1 MGLKFSR
8 RFGRRMRVTA
18 MEASMRLLVRGLLL
32 AWAASPALAGDID
45 NSWLRGSSSF
55 PADPPNYRRWGGFYG
70 GGQIGMDSHSVEF
83 HDTGNAY
90 ITRLGTAD
98 AILANSGAP
107 PSLNAPERTDA
118 RGLSY
123 GGFIGYNYQIDDTV
137 FGLELNLNASRVS
150 VGSSTVRGQNATS
163 ITGGNT
169 YQLAVVAQNAV
180 ATEFD
185 YGTVRMRGGWAYGSF
200 LPYVVVGAALARID
214 NVQTATLGY

>member
-8 RFGRRMRVTA
+8 RFGMRVTA
-18 MEASMRLLVRGLLL
+18 ME
-32 AWAASPALAGDID
+32 
-45 NSWLRGSSSF
+45 
-55 PADPPNYRRWGGFYG
+55 
-70 GGQIGMDSHSVEF
+70 SHSVEF
-83 HDTGNAY
+83 HDTGNAF

-123 GGFIGYNYQIDDTV
+123 GGFIGYNYQIDDLV

-150 VGSSTVRGQNATS
+150 VGSSTVKSQSATS

-169 YQLAVVAQNAV
+169 Y
-180 ATEFD
+180 
-185 YGTVRMRGGWAYGSF
+185 
-200 LPYVVVGAALARID
+200 
-214 NVQTATLGY
+214 